1 MEPNE
6 MMTGKT
12 TRTVDSVASNAH
24 KAIDRVS
31 EAARPAVE
39 QVAAGAHHAL
49 DKVAGAANQAAET
62 ISLKGKQLKDA
73 QLRLADNCR
82 GQLQERP
89 LATLG
94 VALAAGFMLNWL
106 IRQRPSSTRYPTE

>member
-39 QVAAGAHHAL
+39 HVAAGAHHAL
-49 DKVAGAANQAAET
+49 DRVAGVANQAAET
-62 ISLKGKQLKDA
+62 ITVKGKQLKDA

-82 GQLQERP
+82 GQIQERP

-94 VALAAGFMLNWL
+94 VAVAAGFMLNWL
-106 IRQRPSSTRYPTE
+106 LRQRPSTRYPAE